1 MNDWQRYCDRVKDAA
16 DILEVVGWYRQL
28 RKRGAKHFGCC
39 LFHDDRRPSMEV
51 DPRKGLCHCYSCNAG
66 GSVFDVVMQMEGLN
80 FGQAVKF
87 LSKQYHIEPFVADDS
102 NAAEDTA
109 IPDKPT
115 APKQQSLPDL
125 PRHICRPTIE
135 QVRAAAG
142 YYRRTSLYWWL
153 CRVFDPKKVDRA
165 FAAYMVGGSNF
176 VGYGGGLAVCYPY
189 IGIDGAIVD
198 CKLMNYDPDTGSSK
212 NKQGDRLPV
221 SNALFQ
227 LLKAFKDR
235 AKKKA
240 CLKAAEA
247 GHRPS
252 CPDDEDA
259 AFVRY
264 FPNIAEL
271 QTEDIRADWCNFG
284 DHLLAGRPTAE
295 VCLVESEKTAL
306 IASIAYA
313 EDYPDKVW
321 IAVGSKS
328 KLTPAKCVER
338 CEPYRGHKVIIYP
351 DYDGYFDE
359 WKTDK
364 NGKKRFVIGW
374 KSVCKILIDAGFDA
388 EIDTTVSR
396 LHRNKSDD
404 LADVIVAAITSPD
417 YGNRADA
424 MPRKSPDRME
434 AERVFE
440 EMKQRYPAL
449 AEFAERF
456 ELEPICVEPYHC
468 NPKEYE

>member
-1 MNDWQRYCDRVKDAA
+1 MNDWQRYCDKVKASA

-28 RKRGAKHFGCC
+28 RKQGVKHFGCC

-87 LSKQYHIEPFVADDS
+87 LAKQYHIEPFVADDK

-109 IPDKPT
+109 IPNMPT
-115 APKQQSLPDL
+115 VPKQRQFQDA

-135 QVRAAAG
+135 QVNAATRH
-142 YYRRTSLYWWL
+142 YRRTSLYWYL
-153 CRVFDPKKVDRA
+153 CRVFDTVEVDRT
-165 FAAYMVGGSNF
+165 FDAYKVGGSSY
-176 VGYGGGLAVCYPY
+176 VGFGGGLATCFPY
-189 IGIDGAIVD
+189 IGMNGAIVD

-212 NKQGDRLPV
+212 DKQGNRLPV
-221 SNALFQ
+221 NNALY
-227 LLKAFKDR
+227 LLLSAFKDK

-240 CLKAAEA
+240 IIKARHDGYECAC
-247 GHRPS
+247 RN
-252 CPDDEDA
+252 DEEA
-259 AFVRY
+259 AFVKY
-264 FPNIAEL
+264 YPNIADL

-313 EDYPDKVW
+313 NRYPDKVW

-328 KLTPAKCVER
+328 RLTPTKCVKR
-338 CEPYRGHKVIIYP
+338 CEPYIGHKIVIYP

-364 NGKKRFVIGW
+364 NGKRRYVIGW
-374 KSVCKILIDAGFDA
+374 KTICKMLNEAGFDA
-388 EIDTTVSR
+388 ELDTTVSR
-396 LHRNKSDD
+396 HFIKKSDD
-404 LADVIVAAITSPD
+404 LADVII
-417 YGNRADA
+417 RAMTVSRESQQA
-424 MPRKSPDRME
+424 NVENKSPDRME
-434 AERVFE
+434 AEKIFE
-440 EMKQRYPAL
+440 KMKKNYPAL
-449 AEFAERF
+449 AEFAEKL
-456 ELEPICVEPYHC
+456 ELEPVSVQSLTTEE
-468 NPKEYE
+468 KD

>member
-1 MNDWQRYCDRVKDAA
+1 MKDWQRYCDKVKDAA

-87 LSKQYHIEPFVADDS
+87 LAKQFHIESFVADDK

-109 IPDKPT
+109 IPNKPT
-115 APKQQSLPDL
+115 APKQRQLQDA
-125 PRHICRPTIE
+125 PRHICRPTIA
-135 QVRAAAG
+135 QINAATRH
-142 YYRRTSLYWWL
+142 YRRTSLYWYL
-153 CRVFDPKKVDRA
+153 CRVFDPVEVDRT
-165 FAAYMVGGSNF
+165 FDAYKVGGSSY
-176 VGYGGGLAVCYPY
+176 VGFGGGLATCFPY
-189 IGIDGAIVD
+189 IGMDGAIVD

-212 NKQGDRLPV
+212 DKQKNRLPV
-221 SNALFQ
+221 NNALY
-227 LLKAFKDR
+227 LLLSAFKDK

-240 CLKAAEA
+240 CSRAAEA
-247 GHRPS
+247 GHRPT
-252 CPDDEDA
+252 CPDDEEA

-264 FPNIAEL
+264 YPFIAALE
-271 QTEDIRADWCNFG
+271 TEDIRAPWCNFG
-284 DHLLAGRPTAE
+284 DHLLAGRPDAE
-295 VCLVESEKTAL
+295 VCLVESEKTAV
-306 IASIAYA
+306 IASIAYG
-313 EDYPDKVW
+313 ERYPDKVW

-338 CEPYRGHKVIIYP
+338 CEPYRGHKVVIYP

-374 KSVCKILIDAGFDA
+374 KSICKILLEAGFDA

-396 LHRNKSDD
+396 LHCEKNDD
-404 LADVIVAAITSPD
+404 LADVIIRAMTAPD
-417 YGNRADA
+417 EVRIAES

-434 AERVFE
+434 AERAFE
-440 EMKQRYPAL
+440 KMKQRNPAL
-449 AEFAERF
+449 AEFAKNF
-456 ELEPICVEPYHC
+456 ELEPVSVQSLTTEEK
-468 NPKEYE
+468 N